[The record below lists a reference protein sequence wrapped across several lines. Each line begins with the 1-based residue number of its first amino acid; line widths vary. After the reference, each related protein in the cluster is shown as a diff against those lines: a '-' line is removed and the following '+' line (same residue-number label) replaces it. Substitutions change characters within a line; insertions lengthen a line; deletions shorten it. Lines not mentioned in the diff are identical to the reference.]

1 MILFSIVPI
10 PALPDSIMTVSVY
23 QWEAETKS
31 SVMTWCDIIHIVA
44 LAVSS
49 YFTDTGMHISRPPH
63 RLHPFLANFQP
74 QVWKFN
80 QKEPHLEIY
89 WFSLSEYGPVKL
101 YKLWIFPDWT
111 WLLCGCIVYILYR
124 TQYNV
129 LPYFHRLF
137 ISSNEPTSRPSLT
150 QFYGILGKLKLG
162 RACGGWRDLRWFN

>member
-89 WFSLSEYGPVKL
+89 
-101 YKLWIFPDWT
+101 
-111 WLLCGCIVYILYR
+111 
-124 TQYNV
+124 
-129 LPYFHRLF
+129 
-137 ISSNEPTSRPSLT
+137 
-150 QFYGILGKLKLG
+150 
-162 RACGGWRDLRWFN
+162 